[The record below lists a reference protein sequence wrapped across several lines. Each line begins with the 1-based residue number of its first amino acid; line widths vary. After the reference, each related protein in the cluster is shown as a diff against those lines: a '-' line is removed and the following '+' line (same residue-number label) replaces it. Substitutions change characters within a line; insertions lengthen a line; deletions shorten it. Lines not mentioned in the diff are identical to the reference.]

1 VAVKDFGMV
10 EELGIRMEY
19 WTAVLRVV
27 LLENESVVLKAYW
40 KVAM

>member
-1 VAVKDFGMV
+1 MV